1 VGECLR
7 GSHIVSEQGPE
18 RADGYRAFISY
29 SHRDDGIAKT
39 LHKRLETYRLP
50 KKLIGR
56 PSERGPIPARLTPIF
71 RDLDELSAADDLSV
85 EIKAALARSEV
96 LIILCS
102 PGAKASKW
110 VNLEIETFRALHGN
124 SRPVL
129 AALIEGEPAE
139 AFPPALTANGQEPV
153 AADFRKNAPGGKR
166 LALLKLVAGITA
178 APLDALV
185 QRDTQR
191 QYRRVMAITGGALAA
206 SLVMALLLVVALR
219 SQAEAQR
226 QRQEAE
232 GLVEYMLT
240 DLRDK
245 LKGVTTLDVMNAV
258 NERAMKYYGQQ
269 DGLEKLPVDSLL
281 RRARI
286 LHAMGEDDA
295 LAGNLE
301 RALDKFGEAHRVTYV
316 NLKKQPEN
324 SKAIFAHAQSQYWIA
339 YTHQKKSDYSNAIKL
354 YKERL
359 NLLERYKSTQSQQL
373 SADKE
378 IGWTNNALG
387 VIYLNG
393 LSDPQAALV
402 FFRNYQRIFSKL
414 SINYPSD
421 HTYLYSLSDSF
432 GWIADSYFALN
443 ELNKAK
449 DIRYKQIEI
458 IDSLLRLDPVNHNY
472 IWSKIGA
479 GRAIFK
485 ICYRIKN
492 NTCSRQYITL
502 AERLALSTSYDFNNV
517 EWIWMLI
524 YVKLD
529 KSFLEIRLNNRLSAK
544 KNVKEAS
551 FLYKIY
557 KKKNSQDKE
566 KISEIQ
572 KTIDKLMNLL

>member
-1 VGECLR
+1 MGEYLR

-18 RADGYRAFISY
+18 RGDGYRAFISY

-56 PSERGPIPARLTPIF
+56 PSERGPIPARLNPIF

-129 AALIEGEPAE
+129 AALIEGEPAD

-185 QRDTQR
+185 QRDAQR

-245 LKGVTTLDVMNAV
+245 LKGVGRLDVMTAV
-258 NERAMKYYGQQ
+258 NERAMRYYGGQ
-269 DGLEKLPVDSLL
+269 DDLSGLPADSLL

-286 LHAMGEDDA
+286 LVAMGQDDGA
-295 LAGNLE
+295 AGQQNNAI
-301 RALDKFGEAHRVTYV
+301 RKFKEAHRITAELLS
-316 NLKKQPEN
+316 NEPKE
-324 SKAIFAHAQSQYWIA
+324 SSRIFAHASSENRIGLTYGN
-339 YTHQKKSDYSNAIKL
+339 SN
-354 YKERL
+354 RL
-359 NLLERYKSTQSQQL
+359 NTALTYHVKARHLIDRLLLDQKSNPEWITLYSHINSNICSVLIRMESNYKLALQECSRAVQSSLNIINNSPFNKNARYNLIFQY
-373 SADKE
+373 
-378 IGWTNNALG
+378 IW
-387 VIYLNG
+387 
-393 LSDPQAALV
+393 LSDA
-402 FFRNYQRIFSKL
+402 Y
-414 SINYPSD
+414 
-421 HTYLYSLSDSF
+421 
-432 GWIADSYFALN
+432 
-443 ELNKAK
+443 
-449 DIRYKQIEI
+449 
-458 IDSLLRLDPVNHNY
+458 
-472 IWSKIGA
+472 
-479 GRAIFK
+479 
-485 ICYRIKN
+485 IKN
-492 NTCSRQYITL
+492 NNIKEAIESRYK
-502 AERLALSTSYDFNNV
+502 ALSQTDQLTISEPHNTLWKEQKVEVIISHAKFLKFINKEKESTDYLNKGRKIIVELINIDRSNLYWRELSDKINNKIK
-517 EWIWMLI
+517 E
-524 YVKLD
+524 
-529 KSFLEIRLNNRLSAK
+529 NRL
-544 KNVKEAS
+544 
-551 FLYKIY
+551 
-557 KKKNSQDKE
+557 
-566 KISEIQ
+566 
-572 KTIDKLMNLL
+572 